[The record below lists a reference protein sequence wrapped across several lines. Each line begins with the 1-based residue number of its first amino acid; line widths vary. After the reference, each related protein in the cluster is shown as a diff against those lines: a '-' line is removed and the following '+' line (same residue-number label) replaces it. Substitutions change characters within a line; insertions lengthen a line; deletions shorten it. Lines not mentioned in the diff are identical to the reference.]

1 MDFELRIDQD
11 CWHFTQ
17 FNDLMNMLREQM
29 AYWNNFAS
37 HEPLRVTIKKVPSQ
51 TETLGI
57 NVTEELTAE
66 DVFGGR

>member
-11 CWHFTQ
+11 CWTFDQ
-17 FNDLMNMLREQM
+17 FDLLMDKLREQI

-37 HEPLRVTIKKVPSQ
+37 HEPLRVTIKKVQSE

-57 NVTEELTAE
+57 SVQDDIFAE
-66 DVFGGR
+66 DIFGRS